1 MPSEASTAPPTTAV
15 SRTRNL
21 DDPRDKLELGGDE
34 HWAGDELRAGLG
46 AMSRGATG
54 HSVAFS
60 TATDGMP
67 GVWAMGRNTEGQL
80 LNGAASTAEMPHR
93 CEALLAQVD
102 ASSRAATALREAA
115 DRDQATGGRSGE
127 GAAQEVEKH
136 DGRVADIACGRHFTV
151 VLLAHGAVLVGGDNS
166 CGQLGLGTTAL
177 GKPAK
182 GSHEATQV
190 HGICSGA

>member
-1 MPSEASTAPPTTAV
+1 
-15 SRTRNL
+15 
-21 DDPRDKLELGGDE
+21 
-34 HWAGDELRAGLG
+34 
-46 AMSRGATG
+46 
-54 HSVAFS
+54 
-60 TATDGMP
+60 
-67 GVWAMGRNTEGQL
+67 MGRNTEGQL

-115 DRDQATGGRSGE
+115 DRDQATGGQSGE

-136 DGRVADIACGRHFTV
+136 DGRVVDIACGRHFTV

-190 HGICSGA
+190 HGICSGAAEACRVPRVLPAMQDKRVTAVACGACCTGGRSVTFASSSRSAIAAASGQR